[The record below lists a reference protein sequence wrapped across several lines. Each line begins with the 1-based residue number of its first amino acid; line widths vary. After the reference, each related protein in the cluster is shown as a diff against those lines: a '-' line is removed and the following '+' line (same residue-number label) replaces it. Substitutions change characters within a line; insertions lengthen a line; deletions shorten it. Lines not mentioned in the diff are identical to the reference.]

1 MPYGRNRVCVYNKYN
16 YYYQV
21 IVDLLTVGLPEPEVV
36 QGEVQLFQHIPA
48 IILYIILQNMPFGGN
63 QVYKIIITR

>member
-1 MPYGRNRVCVYNKYN
+1 
-16 YYYQV
+16 V

-36 QGEVQLFQHIPA
+36 QGEVEFVKLITG
-48 IILYIILQNMPFGGN
+48 IILQNMPFGGN